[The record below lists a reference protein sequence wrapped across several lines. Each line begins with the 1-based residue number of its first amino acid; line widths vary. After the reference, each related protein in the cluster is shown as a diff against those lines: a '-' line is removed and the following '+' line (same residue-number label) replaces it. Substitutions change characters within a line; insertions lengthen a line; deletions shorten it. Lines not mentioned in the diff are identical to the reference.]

1 MLIQKKSFPLCE
13 YRKKVLCFND
23 ITDNKSV
30 EDVENLFWK
39 NISFSPPLYGADIKG
54 SVMDSG
60 VQWNLTQLDS
70 LLSKGLPRAISGVNV
85 PYLYI
90 GSWKTMF
97 GWHKEDLDLYSIN
110 YLHYGKPKFWY
121 SLPKNEGKKL
131 EGFAKECF
139 SEGFNKC
146 SEFLRHKT
154 VMINPYLL
162 KKNIEGLK
170 INKFIFY
177 FVFIK

>member
-1 MLIQKKSFPLCE
+1 LLGIYELLLIQKKSLPLSE

-23 ITDNKSV
+23 ITDQKSIEEV
-30 EDVENLFWK
+30 EDLFWK

-54 SVMDSG
+54 SIMDPG
-60 VQWNLTQLDS
+60 VQWNLGELDS
-70 LLSKGLPRAISGVNV
+70 VLSKGLPRVISGVNV

-110 YLHYGKPKFWY
+110 YLHHGKPKFWY
-121 SLPKNEGKKL
+121 ALPKNEGKKL
-131 EGFAKECF
+131 ERFAKECF
-139 SEGFNKC
+139 TDGFSKC

-162 KKNIEGLK
+162 KKNIDGLK
-170 INKFIFY
+170 IHK
-177 FVFIK
+177 